1 MYDNAYQK
9 QTPILP
15 VLTNSKLIFKRRRTR
30 FMNTFI
36 YLPSTEMLIYVVTES
51 SDSFHLVV
59 HRDLLSGFRN
69 VFCNDFPFRYCT
81 SHLFANQILAIHNLF
96 KQLEWISRPWS
107 EDPLWLWPRLVLEMI
122 SKFGWTTRKYIVSKP
137 SAEITD
143 VRTVVRKLRALTV
156 RLWWWIGYGVPGRGC
171 GIYDRS
177 YTKLRGGYRNVER
190 CIFLPTVSHV
200 NCNKW
205 RKKRI
210 QHLTCFLK

>member
-1 MYDNAYQK
+1 
-9 QTPILP
+9 
-15 VLTNSKLIFKRRRTR
+15 
-30 FMNTFI
+30 MNTSI
-36 YLPSTEMLIYVVTES
+36 YLPSTEMLIYVVTKS

-156 RLWWWIGYGVPGRGC
+156 RLWWWIGYGVTVFGGAYWIWGR
-171 GIYDRS
+171 
-177 YTKLRGGYRNVER
+177 T
-190 CIFLPTVSHV
+190 PHPQ
-200 NCNKW
+200 
-205 RKKRI
+205 I
-210 QHLTCFLK
+210 QPPSQLSPSPYSPDPPNSTAGTQPESSGLL